1 MIKDEIDDD
10 HSPSINSDK
19 ETLLERK
26 PNLNRT
32 TFQSDNKSLPQRYID
47 KISFETQPKMEF
59 FDFTIGTLNYEIMT
73 GKTLNQY

>member
-1 MIKDEIDDD
+1 MIQDESEDD